1 MAATTKSG
9 ATKAAS
15 KPAAAS
21 KPSVSVHVAK
31 EGERRCAA
39 RPQGPYGINA
49 PKQCT
54 NATRRPT
61 AALCA
66 VHEPM
71 WREEARR
78 RYAAKKATVAT
89 SKPKRSAKP
98 TAPTSD
104 EDLEAQLAASNAAF
118 ASPELAELHRQ
129 KRAGSKS

>member
-1 MAATTKSG
+1 MATTSTKQASSKS
-9 ATKAAS
+9 S
-15 KPAAAS
+15 KPTAA
-21 KPSVSVHVAK
+21 KTVEVHVAK
-31 EGERRCAA
+31 DGERRCAA

-78 RYAAKKATVAT
+78 RYAAKKGTEKVT
-89 SKPKRSAKP
+89 SKRSTKAKVS
-98 TAPTSD
+98 APTSD
-104 EDLEAQLAASNAAF
+104 EDLEAALEASNAAF
-118 ASPELAELHRQ
+118 ATPQLAAQARA
-129 KRAGSKS
+129 KRKAQIS